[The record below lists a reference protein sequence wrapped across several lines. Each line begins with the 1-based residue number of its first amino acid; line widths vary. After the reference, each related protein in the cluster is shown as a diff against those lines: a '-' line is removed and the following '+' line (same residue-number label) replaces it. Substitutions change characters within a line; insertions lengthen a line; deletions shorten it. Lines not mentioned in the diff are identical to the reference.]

1 MNRKARSV
9 TGRKRRVDTSI
20 PLMLAP
26 FVIMFAVFI
35 VLPILIAVVLSFTN
49 YNGVQSPKAVG
60 LSNYVALLTQD
71 TEFMR
76 YENTFYALDGYPYV
90 SPSLGPTPFPGFW
103 GRKLSTTRR
112 APGSGTGTAPCRK
125 SPTFPTV
132 RTISI

>member
-35 VLPILIAVVLSFTN
+35 VLPILIAVVLSFAN

-76 YENTFYALDGYPYV
+76 YVLPNT
-90 SPSLGPTPFPGFW
+90 
-103 GRKLSTTRR
+103 
-112 APGSGTGTAPCRK
+112 
-125 SPTFPTV
+125 
-132 RTISI
+132 I

>member
-1 MNRKARSV
+1 MINVSNWDEIRAHYEDYWNLRNKTPVVYLAAPKEGGSYDYEEPTSEQFWFDPKWNAGANRHS
-9 TGRKRRVDTSI
+9 
-20 PLMLAP
+20 
-26 FVIMFAVFI
+26 
-35 VLPILIAVVLSFTN
+35 
-49 YNGVQSPKAVG
+49 
-60 LSNYVALLTQD
+60 
-71 TEFMR
+71 